1 MIMIITKKL
10 KPGMKRSAIR
20 NIIFYI
26 AFITFAFLIIISP
39 SFALDVERKVLDNG
53 LTLLVVQRHNLPVVK
68 VTVGIQAGNLLEP
81 EEKAGLANLTATLLT
96 GGTSNRTAQ
105 QINEEIEFVGGSV
118 GAGGG
123 DDYIS
128 VSLSVLKKDINL
140 GFDLLSDIILHPSFP
155 EDELS
160 KKKERIKGSL
170 KAQEEDPGFIASR
183 EFRKEI
189 FGSHP
194 YGRLVTGTAETLDN
208 VNREDLL
215 QFHTE
220 YYAPDNSVMAV
231 VGDISADEVGVLFSK
246 YFANWQIRN
255 VAMPPVPR
263 PDKPKERKTV
273 KVDKDLT
280 QANIILGH
288 TGVSRDDPDYYSIS
302 VMNYILGS
310 GGFASRLMQNIRE
323 EKGLVYD
330 IHSFFAAEKYGGRFQ
345 VGLQTKNESANQAIE
360 EILKEI
366 KRIRTENVS
375 DTEINDAK
383 LFLTGSFPMRIET
396 SRRIASFL
404 VAVEYFDLGAE
415 YIDNYPSYINRVTKA
430 DVLRVAKKYLDP
442 VKFTLVVVADQEK
455 AQLRKDFK

>member
-1 MIMIITKKL
+1 MRQVYSFAL
-10 KPGMKRSAIR
+10 
-20 NIIFYI
+20 IFY
-26 AFITFAFLIIISP
+26 FILLIFISP

-53 LTLLVVQRHNLPVVK
+53 LILLVVQRHNLPVVK

-81 EEKAGLANLTATLLT
+81 EEKAGLANLTASLIT
-96 GGTSNRTAQ
+96 GGTANRTAQ
-105 QINEEIEFVGGSV
+105 QISEEIEFVGGSV

-155 EDELS
+155 EDELI
-160 KKKERIKGSL
+160 KKKERIKGGL

-183 EFRKEI
+183 EFKKAI

-194 YGRLVTGTAETLDN
+194 YGRLVTGTAETIDN
-208 VNREDLL
+208 INREDLQ
-215 QFHTE
+215 QFHAE
-220 YYAPDNSVMAV
+220 YYAPDNSVVAV

-246 YFANWQIRN
+246 YFTNWQARS
-255 VAMPPVPR
+255 VAMPSVPR

-273 KVDKDLT
+273 TVDRDLT

-288 TGVSRDDPDYYSIS
+288 TGVSRDNPDYYSIS

-330 IHSFFAAEKYGGRFQ
+330 IHSFFAANKYGGRFQ

-366 KRIRTENVS
+366 KRIMTEDVS
-375 DTEINDAK
+375 DTEIDDAK
-383 LFLTGSFPMRIET
+383 SFLTGSFPMRIET

-430 DVLRVAKKYLDP
+430 DILRVAKKYLDP
-442 VKFTLVVVADQEK
+442 VKFTLVVVADQER